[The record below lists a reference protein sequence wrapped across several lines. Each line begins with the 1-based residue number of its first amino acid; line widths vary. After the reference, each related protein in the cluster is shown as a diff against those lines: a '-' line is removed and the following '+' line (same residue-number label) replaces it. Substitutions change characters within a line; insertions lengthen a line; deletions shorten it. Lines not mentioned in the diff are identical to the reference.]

1 MDGNRSEPRVV
12 PIIVK
17 GRGGTAAFGA
27 VRGETLLEAALRQ
40 GADVPY
46 SCGSG
51 SCGLCKVRVTS
62 GEVTKLWRDAP
73 GYGPRPKP
81 DEALLCQCEVAGPG
95 PEGRLE
101 LAING
106 ASDTL
111 SHVDT
116 RASRF
121 AARVLRAEPLG
132 ESLLEIELVLDRPI
146 RYAAGQFGLF
156 YFPGIRGGRA
166 FSFAAPPT
174 DGGCDR
180 VLLVVKRKPGGPAT
194 TRLFGPDAAGSEVEM
209 FGPLGLATF
218 DPVREGDIICV
229 VGGSG
234 LSLGLSIMGA
244 AALAGHF
251 ATRRGLLVVGMRR
264 ATDLASL
271 QPLAAIAETAGR
283 GLRIVVALSDE
294 GAAAAARA
302 DWAVPS
308 VEVVQGFAHDAMR
321 AAMAGDYAGRV
332 AYVAGPPPMI
342 QAVQRALL
350 LEGRLPAADIRC
362 DTFY

>member
-1 MDGNRSEPRVV
+1 MDGSRAERRAVPVTVTGRS
-12 PIIVK
+12 
-17 GRGGTAAFGA
+17 GTAMFEATP
-27 VRGETLLEAALRQ
+27 GETLLEAALRQ

-51 SCGLCKVRVTS
+51 SCGQCKARVTS
-62 GEVTKLWRDAP
+62 GSVEKLWPEAP
-73 GYGPRPKP
+73 GYGRKPKP
-81 DEALLCQCEVAGPG
+81 DEALLCQCAAAEPGPG
-95 PEGRLE
+95 GRLE

-106 ASDTL
+106 ASDAL
-111 SHVDT
+111 APADT
-116 RASRF
+116 RPDRF
-121 AARVLRAEPLG
+121 AARILRADPIG
-132 ESLLEIELVLDRPI
+132 EGLLEIEFALDRPM
-146 RYAAGQFGLF
+146 RHAAGQFGLF
-156 YFPGIRGGRA
+156 YFPGIPGGRA
-166 FSFAAPPT
+166 FSFAAPPAA
-174 DGGCDR
+174 GGSDR

-194 TRLFGPDAAGSEVEM
+194 DRLFAPDAPGSEVEM

-218 DPVREGDIICV
+218 DPAREGDLICV

-251 ATRRGLLVVGMRR
+251 AGHRGLLVIGMRR
-264 ATDLASL
+264 AADLASL
-271 QPLAAIAETAGR
+271 APLAAMAETAGP

-294 GAAAAARA
+294 GAAAAAPA
-302 DWAVPS
+302 GWAVPG

-350 LEGRLPAADIRC
+350 LEGRLPASDIRC